1 MHICSISDNCLLKIA
16 FTILLQRTIVTKF
29 KFSQERSV
37 SVPCFLK
44 DVCRPLLR
52 AGQQLQVLIKL
63 LDMCNCMTTRDQSY
77 ERGALLSNLADVL
90 PYWNDSTSEHVS
102 CSFPLTFMKRNM
114 EAMVLK
120 RETLYR
126 MLQEKLENLFPRL
139 SIRCWQISSNVIGC
153 CSFIYINCFSCFVIF
168 I

>member
-1 MHICSISDNCLLKIA
+1 
-16 FTILLQRTIVTKF
+16 
-29 KFSQERSV
+29 
-37 SVPCFLK
+37 
-44 DVCRPLLR
+44 
-52 AGQQLQVLIKL
+52 
-63 LDMCNCMTTRDQSY
+63 MCNCMTTRDQSY

-90 PYWNDSTSEHVS
+90 PYWHDSTSDHVS

-168 I
+168 IQCCIFNNEILTEELFHEFKVHCSPVFICWSATGEARRSIESALPLPAISEI